1 MKRKLVLDIEIY
13 SNYLL
18 VMFKSVD
25 TRRVRYF
32 EQHASSELDVQT
44 ILGILREYTVVTFN
58 GIDFDLPLLFM
69 ALNGASVA
77 EVKVAANRIINE
89 NLRGWQFTKQYG
101 IDIPR
106 WVDHIDLREPV
117 PGVQIS
123 LKLYGGRLHSKKL
136 QDLPIDPYAEIEV
149 GQRRE
154 LRTYCENDLDTTI
167 DLWLKATDPK
177 DDIIATRELL
187 SAEFG
192 VDMRSKSDA
201 QIAEAAIKAKVSKA
215 LGGPVYPQEV
225 APGTTF
231 RYRAPQWMVFRDPVL
246 KAKFEQILAAHFVV
260 NIKGKV
266 DMPACLRS
274 KKKKGASGE
283 TVDVEAPP
291 ESKVTFAGKT
301 YTMGIG
307 GLHSTE
313 HRVAHVAGNGYILRD
328 TDVVSFY
335 PALILL
341 CGLFPRNMGEHF
353 QRVYRE
359 FFTRRIAAK
368 KAGHKSTAQ
377 TLKIVL
383 NGSFGKL
390 GSAYS
395 VLYSPDLL
403 IQVTVTGQL
412 ALLMLIERLEGAGI
426 QVVSA
431 NTDGIV
437 QKCPAHLDDVRR
449 GIIARWEKDTGLD
462 TEDVGYRA
470 LYSRDV
476 NNYIALKEG
485 GGVKT
490 KGVFAD
496 PGVQK
501 NPDNVI
507 VGKAVCDLLDKGVPI
522 GETIVGCQDL
532 RQFLTVQRV
541 TGGAQVALGT
551 RMCDDWRQEG
561 DQWVM
566 RAGNR
571 VIKKKRKSRPGPE
584 LITGETRYLGKVVR
598 WYRST
603 RGVSHIERV
612 TNGNKVPC
620 SDSAMPCMDLPDT
633 FPDDIDHGWYIAE
646 AHKTLR
652 EIGALL

>member
-25 TRRVRYF
+25 TLKVRHF
-32 EQHASSELDVQT
+32 EAFPGQDLDSPT
-44 ILGILREYTVVTFN
+44 ILAILREYTVISFN
-58 GIDFDLPLLFM
+58 GIDFDMPLLFLAM
-69 ALNGASVA
+69 GGASVA
-77 EVKVAANRIINE
+77 DVKVAANRIINE

-101 IDIPR
+101 INIPR

-123 LKLYGGRLHSKKL
+123 LKLYGGRLHSKRL
-136 QDLPIDPYAEIEV
+136 QDLPIDPNASISED
-149 GQRRE
+149 QRAE
-154 LRTYCENDLDTTI
+154 LRRYCENDLDTTI

-201 QIAEAAIKAKVSKA
+201 QIAEAAIKAKVSAA
-215 LGGPVYPQEV
+215 LGGPVYPQDV

-231 RYRAPQWMVFRDPVL
+231 RYRPPQWMVFRDPVL
-246 KAKFEQILAAHFVV
+246 KAKFEQILAADFVV
-260 NIKGKV
+260 EMKGNV
-266 DMPACLRS
+266 AMPACLDDAVRI
-274 KKKKGASGE
+274 GAGE
-283 TVDVEAPP
+283 
-291 ESKVTFAGKT
+291 
-301 YTMGIG
+301 YRMGIG

-313 HRVAHVAGNGYILRD
+313 HCAAHVARDGFILRD

-335 PALILL
+335 PWLIIL

-359 FFTRRIAAK
+359 FLVRRVDAK
-368 KAGHKSTAQ
+368 KNGHKSTAQ

-383 NGSFGKL
+383 NGTFGKL
-390 GSAYS
+390 GSPYS

-437 QKCPAHLDDVRR
+437 QKCPAYLDDVRR
-449 GIIARWEKDTGLD
+449 SIIARWEKDTGLE

-476 NNYIALKEG
+476 NNYVALKEG

-507 VGKAVCDLLDKGVPI
+507 VAKAVCNLLDKGVPI
-522 GETIVGCQDL
+522 GETITGCRDL

-551 RMCDDWRQEG
+551 TWRDDWVKSGEHWLLRLP
-561 DQWVM
+561 
-566 RAGNR
+566 NR
-571 VIKKKRKSRPGPE
+571 TVKAKRKSRPGPM
-584 LITGETRYLGKVVR
+584 LVTGETRYLGKVVR

-603 RGVSHIERV
+603 RGVPYIEKV

-620 SDSAMPCMDLPDT
+620 SDSAMPCMDLPDA

-652 EIGALL
+652 EIGALNA